1 MKALLDTHTFLWWNM
16 DSPKLSAEARKFIGN
31 GRNQI
36 YLSAATAWEIAIK
49 FAKGRLSL
57 PESPEL
63 YVATRLQQ
71 HNFLALPIQMS
82 HALAVAHL
90 PDVHQDPFDRLLIA
104 QSQIEKLP
112 LLTVDAAIHQYPVET
127 IW

>member
-1 MKALLDTHTFLWWNM
+1 MKALLDTHTFLWWNL
-16 DSPKLSAEARKFIGN
+16 DSPQLSVEARQFIGN

-36 YLSAATAWEIAIK
+36 YLSAASAWEIAIK
-49 FAKGRLSL
+49 FAKGRLTL
-57 PESPEL
+57 PEPPET
-63 YVATRLQQ
+63 YVATRLQR
-71 HNFLALPIQMS
+71 HNFLVLPIQVS

-90 PDVHQDPFDRLLIA
+90 PDIHQDPFDRLLIA

-112 LLTVDAAIHQYPVET
+112 LLTADSFMHQYPIET